1 VSPIV
6 PQFSTMKLVASEKA
20 FEIKVAFIGLKNSGK
35 STLINALLKDKYAPV
50 GIGGAT
56 TSVNSFRI
64 FTKENPPDEAETQ
77 NDDAV
82 SMLSFNSITS
92 VEENSG
98 SVWTVV
104 PENLRTAAEIQNM
117 ISAAEIANIIS
128 EHRISHPTSHE
139 IQELTFDVELPEGL
153 CEMRADTNL
162 TLIDIPG
169 IGNIDSECK
178 SLSYLVR
185 KSHTFDCVVFVF
197 DALQPI
203 KKQASLLNF
212 VKTILTAQ
220 ISVVPVI
227 VVFNKVDD
235 GNNPDIATIE
245 LEALRLSQQEFG
257 KLFKSTLKISLWAF
271 LKH

>member
-1 VSPIV
+1 
-6 PQFSTMKLVASEKA
+6 MKVEASEKA
-20 FEIKVAFIGLKNSGK
+20 FEIKVAFIGLKNAGK

-64 FTKENPPDEAETQ
+64 FTKEHSSPYTTDEAKTQ

-82 SMLSFNSITS
+82 SMLSFDSITS

-117 ISAAEIANIIS
+117 IS
-128 EHRISHPTSHE
+128 EHRISHPISHE

-153 CEMRADTNL
+153 CEMQADTNL

-169 IGNIDSECK
+169 IGNTDSECK
-178 SLSYLVR
+178 SLSYLVC

-212 VKTILTAQ
+212 VKTILAAQ
-220 ISVVPVI
+220 IAEVPVI
-227 VVFNKVDD
+227 VVFNKVDN
-235 GNNPDIATIE
+235 GNNPDIASIE

-257 KLFKSTLKISLWAF
+257 NLCKSTLKISLLTF
-271 LKH
+271 